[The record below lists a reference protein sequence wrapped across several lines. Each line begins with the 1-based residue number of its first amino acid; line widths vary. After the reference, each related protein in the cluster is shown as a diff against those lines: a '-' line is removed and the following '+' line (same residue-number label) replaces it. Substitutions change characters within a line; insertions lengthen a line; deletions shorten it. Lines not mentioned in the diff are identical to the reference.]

1 MEQLRLSKS
10 PRKGCTVAVMEMQSS
25 YQLGWTGT
33 MSYWPSRREVENTHR
48 CRCVLAVPTELT
60 LVLIL
65 RT

>member
-1 MEQLRLSKS
+1 
-10 PRKGCTVAVMEMQSS
+10 MEMQSS

-33 MSYWPSRREVENTHR
+33 MSYWPSRRDVENTHR
-48 CRCVLAVPTELT
+48 CKCVLAVPTELT